1 MLKTLGVRGRLFL
14 AFFGISGLAVL
25 GAVAALFAFADVG
38 AVVDRVTGERM
49 PASLASL
56 ELSRQIERVAS
67 AAPSLLASQT
77 KSRQEDAAREIRADL
92 GQLDGLLADVRR
104 GSPDPRLLSGID
116 EAVRE
121 IRRNLRELEKLVT
134 DRLALVAKQIGR
146 AHV

>member
-1 MLKTLGVRGRLFL
+1 M
-14 AFFGISGLAVL
+14 L

-67 AAPSLLASQT
+67 AAPLLLASQT
-77 KSRQEDAAREIRADL
+77 KSRQEDAAREIRTDL

-116 EAVRE
+116 DGSERNPAQFAGVGKARHRSARARCEAR
-121 IRRNLRELEKLVT
+121 
-134 DRLALVAKQIGR
+134 
-146 AHV
+146 